1 MMLMST
7 MDISASALVAQR
19 TNLDTIAANIGNMH
33 ATRDANGDPNPYRRK
48 IALFAHG
55 APGAGRLGAGVR
67 VDSIVESQ
75 DAFRL
80 VHDPTHPDA
89 VKGGEQEG
97 YVRYPNVDQST
108 EMVNGM
114 MAARI
119 YEANITVMEITKTI
133 AAASLRVMA

>member
-1 MMLMST
+1 MLMST

-19 TNLDTIAANIGNMH
+19 TNMDTIAANISNMH

-55 APGAGRLGAGVR
+55 TGRGGAGVR
-67 VDSIVESQ
+67 VDSIVESK

-89 VKGGEQEG
+89 IKSGEQEG

>member
-1 MMLMST
+1 MFMST
-7 MDISASALVAQR
+7 MDISASALSAQR
-19 TNLDTIAANIGNMH
+19 TNLDTIAGNISNMH
-33 ATRDANGDPNPYRRK
+33 ATRDANGDPNPYQRR

-55 APGAGRLGAGVR
+55 APNSGRGGAGVR
-67 VDSIVESQ
+67 VDRIVESE
-75 DAFRL
+75 DPFRL
-80 VHDPTHPDA
+80 VYDPTHPDA
-89 VKGGEQEG
+89 IKQGQQAG

-119 YEANITVMEITKTI
+119 YEANVTVMEITKTM